1 MALVEKE
8 TLKKNVGL
16 ITFNYPRKKNA
27 LSAELVEEFV
37 KALQDFKNQ
46 RIPVIVL
53 RAAEGSDVWSSGLD
67 VTELPR
73 SHRDPL
79 GYFDP
84 LEKAIRAVQ
93 DYHGPVIAM
102 IHGGVWGG
110 ATDLVMA
117 CDIVIGDE
125 TASFAITPA
134 KIGLPYNVSG
144 ILHFMNRLMTHF
156 AKEMFFTADPIM
168 AERAE
173 RIGIMNHLVPSE
185 KLMDF
190 TMELANRI
198 ASRSPLAISVTKEQ
212 FRILSGAYPITPETF
227 ERIQGLRRR
236 VYDSHDYEEGI
247 HAFLEK
253 RSPKFTGE

>member
-1 MALVEKE
+1 MPLVKKE
-8 TLKKNVGL
+8 TIGKVGL
-16 ITFNYPRKKNA
+16 ITFDYPRKKNA
-27 LSAELVEEFV
+27 LSAELVDELVET
-37 KALQDFKNQ
+37 LQHLQNQ
-46 RIPVIVL
+46 RICVVVL
-53 RAAEGSDVWSSGLD
+53 KAAQESDVWSSGLD

-84 LEKAIRAVQ
+84 LEKAIRAIQ
-93 DYHGPVIAM
+93 DYPGPVIAM

-117 CDIVIGDE
+117 CDIVVGDE

-156 AKEMFFTADPIM
+156 AKEMFFTADPIL

-173 RIGIMNHLVPSE
+173 RMGIMNHLVPSD
-185 KLMDF
+185 KLMEF
-190 TMELANRI
+190 TMELATRMS
-198 ASRSPLAISVTKEQ
+198 SRSPLAISVTKEQ
-212 FRILSGAYPITPETF
+212 FRILSGAYPIAPETF

-247 HAFLEK
+247 RAFLEK